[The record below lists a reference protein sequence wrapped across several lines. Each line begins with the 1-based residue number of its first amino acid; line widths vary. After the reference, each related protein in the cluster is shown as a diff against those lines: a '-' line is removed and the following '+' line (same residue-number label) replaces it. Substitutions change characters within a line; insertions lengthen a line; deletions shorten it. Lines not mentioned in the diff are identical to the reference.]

1 MSEEKRCIVCERKV
15 TEVPLIRLEFGEQS
29 FYICPQ
35 DLPVV
40 IHQPH
45 KLIGKLPGADKLEAH
60 A

>member
-1 MSEEKRCIVCERKV
+1 MPEEKQCIVCSRKV
-15 TEVPLIRLEFGEQS
+15 TEVPLIRLEFGEQL